1 MVSISLYGGSESLL
15 DKTVPYFNVIM
26 KRDAGIPIPLCNLPP
41 GFSWSWY
48 TDGNE
53 TEWASIETSVGEFA
67 TEQEAVEYF
76 QRDYLAHEDELKRRL
91 LFARAKNGEAV
102 GTITSWWNYTGERR
116 DQSIHWL
123 AVRNEYQGL
132 GLGKALVS
140 ECLKRLVV
148 LENERDVWLH
158 TQTWSHKAIGL
169 YLKTGFEFVECESFS
184 DYKNDYDKA
193 MPILKQVISLFLR

>member
-1 MVSISLYGGSESLL
+1 ML

-26 KRDAGIPIPLCNLPP
+26 KRGVREPTSEFDLPP
-41 GFSWSWY
+41 GFSW
-48 TDGNE
+48 TRFIHGNE

-67 TEQEAVEYF
+67 SEQEALEYF
-76 QRDYLAHEDELKRRL
+76 QREYLPYAHELERRL
-91 LFARAKNGEAV
+91 LFVRAETGEAV

-116 DQSIHWL
+116 DPSIHWL

-140 ECLKRLVV
+140 ECLKRLAV
-148 LENERDVWLH
+148 LDGEKDVWLH

-169 YLKTGFEFVECESFS
+169 YIKAGFQLVEHESFS
-184 DYKNDYDKA
+184 QYANDYEDA
-193 MPILKQVISLFLR
+193 IPILRKTFPSLLK